1 MPAPPKQIF
10 SEHILKSADRPRQAR
25 AEHSRSAGEAVIRTL
40 SDVLAGKIAAGEVVQ
55 RPASVVKEL
64 MENAVD
70 AGASSIQVVI
80 KKAGSALIQVV
91 DDGCG
96 MGPKDA
102 TACFGRH
109 ATSKLRS
116 MDDLEHLATLGFRGE
131 ALASVSAVAQVEL
144 KTRRVQDD
152 AGSMVKMAGGELVE
166 QRPCATPAGTSVAV
180 RNLFYNVPARR
191 NFLKAPSTE
200 FKHIVETF
208 QALALANPTVAFALV
223 HDEMDVYRL
232 HAPEAGVPFDDALLQ
247 RVHALFAGRSPDGL
261 VRVEEATSYLSI
273 RGFVGTPETARKSRG
288 DQFLFV
294 NGRPVKSRSLNHA
307 VISSFG
313 QLIPQGAYPF
323 FALFLTLDPGH
334 VDVNVHPQKAEVK
347 FDDERGVYGF
357 IKAVVK
363 RGLATAGLA
372 LAVDPTLS
380 PSITVPADGG
390 EVVETAFHSSSR
402 PTSPATW
409 SFVAPDG
416 NGGGRPPG
424 PEILGSE
431 TLDPRTF
438 DITSFPSVTISP
450 EGNLRLPSRVE
461 PQVDGAD
468 ADPEFQ
474 GSSRPIWQLHERY
487 LLTPIR
493 FGLMVLDQ
501 QAAHER
507 ILYEQ
512 AVTAMDG
519 GMAAS
524 QQLLFP
530 RTIDFDPAEFA
541 LVEELMPDL
550 QMLGFDLEL
559 FSGRSVLVR
568 GVPSDV
574 HLGSEHVIL
583 EEILDEYGSN
593 LDGLQLEARE
603 NLARSMARRSAIRPG
618 RILKPE
624 EARALIDQLFACRMP
639 YADPI
644 GRPTMIKMSMEEL
657 AKRFGRNP
665 SS

>member
-1 MPAPPKQIF
+1 
-10 SEHILKSADRPRQAR
+10 
-25 AEHSRSAGEAVIRTL
+25 
-40 SDVLAGKIAAGEVVQ
+40 
-55 RPASVVKEL
+55 

-70 AGASSIQVVI
+70 AGATTIQVVVN
-80 KKAGSALIQVV
+80 KAGSALIQVV

-96 MGPKDA
+96 MGPEDA
-102 TACFGRH
+102 VACFGRH

-131 ALASVSAVAQVEL
+131 ALASVASVAQVEL
-144 KTRRVQDD
+144 KTRRVDDD
-152 AGSMVKMAGGELVE
+152 AGTLVINDGGELVD
-166 QRPCATPAGTSVAV
+166 QRPCATPAGTSIAV
-180 RNLFYNVPARR
+180 RNLFFNVPARR
-191 NFLKAPSTE
+191 NFIKAPSTE
-200 FKHIVETF
+200 FKHIVEAF
-208 QALALANPTVAFALV
+208 QALALANPSVAFSLV
-223 HDEMDVYRL
+223 HDKLDVYRFA
-232 HAPEAGVPFDDALLQ
+232 APAADAPPDDALLE
-247 RVHALFAGRSPDGL
+247 RVGALFVGRSPNDL
-261 VRVEEATSYLSI
+261 VRVEETTSYLSI
-273 RGFVGTPETARKSRG
+273 CGFVGTPESARKRRG

-294 NGRPVKSRSLNHA
+294 NGRYVKSRSLNHA

-323 FALFLTLDPGH
+323 FALFLSLDPSH
-334 VDVNVHPQKAEVK
+334 VDVNVHPQKTEVK

-357 IKAVVK
+357 MKAVVK

-372 LAVDPTLS
+372 LAVDPALS
-380 PSITVPADGG
+380 PSITVP
-390 EVVETAFHSSSR
+390 
-402 PTSPATW
+402 TSDPAGILPPLHPPGSQARSDSPLSW
-409 SFVAPDG
+409 SLSEGD
-416 NGGGRPPG
+416 GGGRPRG

-431 TLDPRTF
+431 SLDPRTF
-438 DITSFPSVTISP
+438 DFTSFPTVNVSP
-450 EGNLRLPSRVE
+450 EGSVRLPSRVE
-461 PQVDGAD
+461 PQVNAADGE
-468 ADPEFQ
+468 PEFQ
-474 GSSRPIWQLHERY
+474 ESSRPIWQLHERY

-512 AVTAMDG
+512 AAAAMDG

-530 RTIDFDPAEFA
+530 RTVDFDPAEFA
-541 LVEELMPDL
+541 LVEELLPDL
-550 QMLGFDLEL
+550 QLLGFDLEL

-574 HLGSEHVIL
+574 HLGSEQVAL
-583 EEILDEYGSN
+583 EEIMDEYRSN
-593 LDGLQLEARE
+593 LDGPQLEARE

-618 RILKPE
+618 RVLKPE

-639 YADPI
+639 YADPS

-657 AKRFGRNP
+657 AKRFGRSP
-665 SS
+665 ST

>member
-1 MPAPPKQIF
+1 
-10 SEHILKSADRPRQAR
+10 
-25 AEHSRSAGEAVIRTL
+25 
-40 SDVLAGKIAAGEVVQ
+40 
-55 RPASVVKEL
+55 

-70 AGASSIQVVI
+70 AGALSIRVYI

-96 MGPKDA
+96 MSPEDA
-102 TACFGRH
+102 AACFGRH

-131 ALASVSAVAQVEL
+131 ALASISAVAQVEL

-152 AGSMVKMAGGELVE
+152 AGSMVKMDGGELVE
-166 QRPCATPAGTSVAV
+166 QCPCATPAGTSVAV

-200 FKHIVETF
+200 VKHIVETF
-208 QALALANPTVAFALV
+208 QALALANPTIAFALV
-223 HDEMDVYRL
+223 HDEMDVYL
-232 HAPEAGVPFDDALLQ
+232 LNAPEADLPFDDALLQ
-247 RVHALFAGRSPDGL
+247 RVHALFIGRSPDGL

-273 RGFVGTPETARKSRG
+273 RGFVGTPDTVRKSRG

-294 NGRPVKSRSLNHA
+294 NGRHVKSRSLNHA

-313 QLIPQGAYPF
+313 ELIPKGAYPF

-334 VDVNVHPQKAEVK
+334 VDVNVHPQKTEVK

-372 LAVDPTLS
+372 LVVDPTLS
-380 PSITVPADGG
+380 PSITIPAPEGEAVASISHSPDSFSSPVSPASWPFAAGAGDGG
-390 EVVETAFHSSSR
+390 GQPR
-402 PTSPATW
+402 
-409 SFVAPDG
+409 
-416 NGGGRPPG
+416 G

-438 DITSFPSVTISP
+438 DITSFPSVSLSR

-461 PQVDGAD
+461 PQVDGTD
-468 ADPEFQ
+468 GDPEIQ
-474 GSSRPIWQLHERY
+474 GGSRPIWQLHERY

-541 LVEELMPDL
+541 LVEELLPDL
-550 QMLGFDLEL
+550 QLLGFDLEL

-574 HLGSEHVIL
+574 HLGSEHVIV
-583 EEILDEYGSN
+583 EEILDQYRSN

-618 RILKPE
+618 RVLKPE

-644 GRPTMIKMSMEEL
+644 GRPTMIKVSMEEL

>member
-1 MPAPPKQIF
+1 MPTPSNPISTATKGIIHVLP
-10 SEHILKSADRPRQAR
+10 
-25 AEHSRSAGEAVIRTL
+25 
-40 SDVLAGKIAAGEVVQ
+40 DVLANKIAAGEVVQ

-64 MENAVD
+64 IENAVD
-70 AGASSIQVVI
+70 AGALSIQVNI

-96 MGPKDA
+96 MEPDDA
-102 TACFGRH
+102 LASFERH
-109 ATSKLRS
+109 ATSKLRAIE
-116 MDDLEHLATLGFRGE
+116 DLDSLSTLGFRGE

-144 KTRRVQDD
+144 KTRRVQDE
-152 AGSMVKMAGGELVE
+152 AGTLVKIDGGLLVE
-166 QRPCATPAGTSVAV
+166 RSPCATPSGTSIAV

-208 QALALANPTVAFALV
+208 QSQALANPTVAFALV
-223 HDEMDVYRL
+223 HDEMEVYRL
-232 HAPEAGVPFDDALLQ
+232 AAAWPGASFDDALLK
-247 RVHALFAGRSPDGL
+247 RVSELFNNRNVDALI
-261 VRVEEATSYLSI
+261 RVVESTSYLTI
-273 RGFVGTPETARKSRG
+273 EGFVGAPQTARKSRG

-294 NGRPVKSRSLNHA
+294 NGRYVKSRSLNHA

-313 QLIPQGAYPF
+313 ELIPSGAYPF
-323 FALFLTLDPGH
+323 FALFLTLDGGH
-334 VDVNVHPQKAEVK
+334 VDVNVHPQKTEIK

-363 RGLATAGLA
+363 RGLANAGLA
-372 LAVDPTLS
+372 FSVDPTLS
-380 PSITVPADGG
+380 NSITIPLSEGQGGSSFTPASKAWSFTSTDGDGG
-390 EVVETAFHSSSR
+390 
-402 PTSPATW
+402 
-409 SFVAPDG
+409 
-416 NGGGRPPG
+416 GGLRG

-438 DITSFPSVTISP
+438 DIASFPSANVMSD
-450 EGNLRLPSRVE
+450 GKVRLPSRVDSE
-461 PQVDGAD
+461 TNPGA
-468 ADPEFQ
+468 AEQ
-474 GSSRPIWQLHERY
+474 AVQESSRAIWQLHERY

-493 FGLMVLDQ
+493 TGLMVLDQ

-512 AVTAMDG
+512 AMSAMSG

-530 RTIDFDPAEFA
+530 RTIDFDPAEFT
-541 LVEELMPDL
+541 LLEELLPDL
-550 QMLGFDLEL
+550 QTLGFDLEL

-574 HLGSEHVIL
+574 RLGAEEVIL
-583 EEILDEYGSN
+583 EEILDQYRSN
-593 LDGLQLEARE
+593 LDSLQLDARE
-603 NLARSMARRSAIRPG
+603 NLARSMARRSAIKPG
-618 RILKPE
+618 RVLKRE

-639 YADPI
+639 YADPV
-644 GRPTMIKMSMEEL
+644 GRPTMIKMPMEEL
-657 AKRFGRNP
+657 AKRFGKGGRG
-665 SS
+665 

>member
-1 MPAPPKQIF
+1 MPAEGIIHVLP
-10 SEHILKSADRPRQAR
+10 
-25 AEHSRSAGEAVIRTL
+25 
-40 SDVLAGKIAAGEVVQ
+40 DVLANKIAAGEVVQ
-55 RPASVVKEL
+55 RPASVAKEL

-70 AGASSIQVVI
+70 AGASSIQVYI
-80 KKAGSALIQVV
+80 KKAGSTLIQVV

-96 MGPKDA
+96 MGPEDA
-102 TACFGRH
+102 AACFGRH

-208 QALALANPTVAFALV
+208 QALALANPTMAFALV

-232 HAPEAGVPFDDALLQ
+232 NAPEADVPFDDALLQ
-247 RVHALFAGRSPDGL
+247 RVHALFAGRSPDAL

-294 NGRPVKSRSLNHA
+294 NGRHVKSRSLNHA

-323 FALFLTLDPGH
+323 FALFLTLDPSH
-334 VDVNVHPQKAEVK
+334 VDVNVHPQKTEVK

-380 PSITVPADGG
+380 PSITIPAAGG
-390 EVVETAFHSSSR
+390 EVVEPAIRSADPFSR
-402 PTSPATW
+402 PTSPPTR
-409 SFVAPDG
+409 SFAAPDG
-416 NGGGRPPG
+416 DGGGRPRG

-438 DITSFPSVTISP
+438 DIASFPSATISQ
-450 EGNLRLPSRVE
+450 NSTLRLPSRVE

-468 ADPEFQ
+468 ADPEMQ

-541 LVEELMPDL
+541 LLEELLPDL
-550 QMLGFDLEL
+550 RLLGFDLEL

-574 HLGSEHVIL
+574 HLGSEQVIL
-583 EEILDEYGSN
+583 EEILDQYRSN

-618 RILKPE
+618 RVLKPE

-657 AKRFGRNP
+657 AKRFGRGGNTGN
-665 SS
+665 